1 MQLKISGRRLDVP
14 SFDYTFHLLMADV
27 NSNIMKNETFRWRK
41 SGAWHRLSLVR
52 VVMVAFLIGGLFMLL
67 SCTSD
72 SDDNP
77 VPPGYKGVPLVILD
91 TDIGSST
98 DDLFAMEMLYQY
110 EDKGLCKLLGIV
122 VDRMGDDYAALAD
135 VMNTY
140 FGHGNVPIGVERG
153 GISNPQVFI
162 DYRNLYKFTT
172 EKGEP
177 MFKRTISDYSTL
189 PNGWQLYRKLLA
201 SQPDHSV
208 SICSVGFVSSLVQL
222 LASEPDDIS
231 PLSGVELVRHK
242 VKCLYLMAGVFTSSE
257 EPDYNFLQDPT
268 YAKLLFE
275 QWPRSVD
282 VVFSPMEVGNE
293 IEYRPETVI
302 SDISW
307 TDIHPIKQVYMKY
320 DCDTGQKMW
329 DPLAVIH
336 AVEGDA
342 LFSLSERG
350 IVTLTPQVGTIFTP
364 LATGNHRYQKPG
376 SQAWCHAMLEKIRA
390 SNH

>member
-1 MQLKISGRRLDVP
+1 MTNKN
-14 SFDYTFHLLMADV
+14 F
-27 NSNIMKNETFRWRK
+27 NILK
-41 SGAWHRLSLVR
+41 SGMFAWLEARARCKQGFSRVIMLVVLICGLCVLS
-52 VVMVAFLIGGLFMLL
+52 

-72 SDDNP
+72 NDDHP
-77 VPPGYKGVPLVILD
+77 VPPGYHGVPLVIFD

-98 DDLFAMEMLYQY
+98 DDLFALEMLYRY
-110 EDKGLCKLLGIV
+110 EDEGRCKLLGVMANRI
-122 VDRMGDDYAALAD
+122 GEDYAALAD
-135 VMNTY
+135 LMNTY
-140 FGHGNVPIGVERG
+140 YGHGNVPIGVERSG
-153 GISNPQVFI
+153 VRDPHVFI

-172 EKGEP
+172 EDGKP
-177 MFKRTISDYSTL
+177 MFQRTLSDYSQL
-189 PNGWQLYRKLLA
+189 PNAWELYRRLLA

-208 SICSVGFVSSLVQL
+208 SICSTGFVSCLVQL
-222 LASEPDDIS
+222 LVSEPDEIS
-231 PLSGVELVRHK
+231 PLSGVDLVRKK
-242 VKCLYLMAGVFTSSE
+242 VKCLYIMAGIFTSSD

-275 QWPRSVD
+275 YWPRDVD

-320 DCDTGQKMW
+320 DCNTGQKMW
-329 DPLAVIH
+329 DPMAVIH

-350 IVTLTPQVGTIFTP
+350 IVTLTPNVGTLFTP
-364 LATGNHRYQKPG
+364 SPTGNDRYQKPG
-376 SQAWCHAMLEKIRA
+376 TKAWCDAMLEKIRKYA
-390 SNH
+390 RIS